1 MKRILFISQHLNRA
15 GTEAFMM
22 NVFRNID
29 HSRFAVDFLVYNH
42 KDTDYSREVE
52 AAGNKVW
59 RVTSRRE
66 SPMKWYKELH
76 SFFKAHADEYA
87 AIHYNGNGLTAIA
100 PIILAYLY
108 KIPIRITHSHN
119 SSSAGLHNR
128 VFHLLQRGIS
138 KRLTTHHFAC
148 SSMAA
153 KWFYGNSPAV
163 IIRNGIDTQQFAFN
177 PVVRKET
184 RQQLHIQPT
193 TTVIGH
199 VGRFQS
205 EKNHTFLLDIFAAYL
220 KLNADALLLLVGN
233 GPLMDD
239 MQQKALHLGI
249 NEKVHFLGERSD
261 VPHLLQA
268 MDLFMMPSTFEG
280 QPFVLIE
287 AQCSGLPCLI
297 SDVIN
302 DDICLTSHVEKLS
315 LAQSAE
321 AWAQKTIDLLHD
333 YQRHDESA
341 AIEAQGYSIRG
352 TIDYLEKVYNSEA

>member
-1 MKRILFISQHLNRA
+1 
-15 GTEAFMM
+15 MM

-29 HSRFAVDFLVYNH
+29 HSRFAIDFLVYNS

-66 SPMKWYKELH
+66 SPLKWYKELYA
-76 SFFKAHADEYA
+76 FFKAHTGEYA

-128 VFHLLQRGIS
+128 VFHLMQRGIS

-148 SSMAA
+148 SSLAA
-153 KWFYGNSPAV
+153 KWFYGSSPAV
-163 IIRNGIDTQQFAFN
+163 IIRNGIDTHQFAFS
-177 PVVRKET
+177 PVVREET
-184 RQQLHIQPT
+184 RKQLQIQPS

-205 EKNHTFLLDIFAAYL
+205 EKNHNFLLDVFAAYL
-220 KLNADALLLLVGN
+220 KLNADTLLLLVGN
-233 GPLMDD
+233 GTLMDD
-239 MQQKALHLGI
+239 IRQKAC
-249 NEKVHFLGERSD
+249 FLGERSD

-302 DDICLTSHVEKLS
+302 DDICLTSHVSKMALE
-315 LAQSAE
+315 QSAE
-321 AWAQKTIDLLHD
+321 AWAKKACDMLHK
-333 YQRHDESA
+333 YQRQDESPS
-341 AIEAQGYSIRG
+341 IEAQGYSIRD
-352 TIDYLEKVYNSEA
+352 TINYLENVYNSKA